1 MQPDLEV
8 ELKFLV
14 PRSARKALA
23 VEMARPVASMERRLL
38 SAMYFDTPDRRLAQA
53 GIAWRLRRE
62 GRRWVQTL
70 KAAGSNSLERFE
82 HEVDRPGASIDP
94 ALHAGTPA
102 GDRLLK
108 LLGKGEP
115 VGLRYRTDVRR
126 LLRRVRTRGAVV
138 EIAFDEGSIL
148 AEPLADSGAP
158 ARLRLCELEFEL
170 LSGSVQAMLAMAER
184 WRKRFGLIVDPR
196 SKGERGDRLA
206 DGVPFPPLRKA
217 RVPGYRRDAS
227 AIEAFGAVLDECLD
241 HIVRNAIGLVDG
253 DPALRVEHVHQLR
266 VGIRRLRSGLR
277 SFRGWVP
284 AAPQPLVDGLR
295 QLFGTLGLARDSDVL
310 DAGVALSL
318 AEAGA
323 PPLAPVAVDGS
334 LDLRAV
340 VGDAEVQRLLLAWL
354 AWRAGL
360 ALAETDSAPAG
371 ARKDEPDA
379 AGESAAPAL
388 GCVAGEADGEAG
400 AAAEGVREE
409 ANPRGPAFRRR
420 AQRRLR
426 RWHQAIAEVAQRFD
440 TLDDVALHD
449 LRKWIKRQRYAA
461 EFFAPVL
468 QRKSLVRYL
477 KQVSAVQA
485 RLGELNDLLVA
496 RERYQDLLAQD
507 PAAWFALGWLAA
519 RIDELRRRV
528 RPELD
533 KLVRLDLPST
543 RRLG

>member
-1 MQPDLEV
+1 MQPDLEI

-14 PRSARKALA
+14 PRSARRALA
-23 VEMARPVASMERRLL
+23 MEMARPVASMERRVL

-53 GIAWRLRRE
+53 SIAWRLRRE

-94 ALHAGTPA
+94 ALHAGTPV

-108 LLGKGEP
+108 LLGNGEP

-126 LLRRVRTRGAVV
+126 VLRRVRTRGAVV
-138 EIAFDEGSIL
+138 EIAFDEGTIL
-148 AEPLADSGAP
+148 TEPPVGSGEP
-158 ARLRLCELEFEL
+158 ARLRICELEFEL

-206 DGVPFPPLRKA
+206 DGVPFPLLRKA
-217 RVPGYRRDAS
+217 RAPGYRGDAS

-266 VGIRRLRSGLR
+266 IGIRRLRSGLR

-284 AAPQPLVDGLR
+284 VVPQPLVDGLR

-323 PPLAPVAVDGS
+323 PPLAPAVAGGR
-334 LDLRAV
+334 LDLREV

-360 ALAETDSAPAG
+360 ALAGPGSAPAG
-371 ARKDEPDA
+371 VRKNEPGA
-379 AGESAAPAL
+379 AGESAAPESVS
-388 GCVAGEADGEAG
+388 GAGGADAEAAG
-400 AAAEGVREE
+400 ACEE
-409 ANPRGPAFRRR
+409 TAQPTSGRAFRRR
-420 AQRRLR
+420 ARRRLR
-426 RWHQAIAEVAQRFD
+426 RWHQAIAEMAQRFD
-440 TLDDVALHD
+440 ALDAAALHE
-449 LRKWIKRQRYAA
+449 LRKRIKRQRYAA
-461 EFFAPVL
+461 EFFAPML
-468 QRKSLVRYL
+468 RRKSLVRYL
-477 KQVSAVQA
+477 KRVTIVQE

-496 RERYQDLLAQD
+496 RERYRDLLARD

-519 RIDELRRRV
+519 RIDESRPRV
-528 RPELD
+528 QSELD
-533 KLVRLDLPST
+533 RLVRLDPPSA
-543 RRLG
+543 RRSG